1 MTKVNLSAAYLRY
14 LYPKGLAVVNYNVG
28 DSGSRDFFIEPRN
41 VELSPEDSSVLIGRF
56 TTEQIIENLD
66 KELVLGMWMGVIKNQ
81 TTTLRKLITYEL
93 SNKPYRPRR

>member
-1 MTKVNLSAAYLRY
+1 MTKINLSAAYLRY

-28 DSGSRDFFIEPRN
+28 DSGLRDFFIEPRN

-66 KELVLGMWMGVIKNQ
+66 KELVLGMWVGVVKNQ
-81 TTTLRKLITYEL
+81 TTTLRELITYEL
-93 SNKPYRPRR
+93 SNK